1 MFAVAVG
8 AQARHRRARGGMGE
22 GIATIAPFGTH
33 GALREGEA
41 LDAPDDRVGHA
52 DLTIT
57 RTVLARRHGG
67 GTAGW
72 MAGAGPGGF
81 EGGRG
86 PRALSP
92 PMIPNPRLT
101 PTGSRPAAAVPL
113 LAAWLAPFRDG
124 FTAAVWPR

>member
-67 GTAGW
+67 CTAGW
-72 MAGAGPGGF
+72 MAAAGA
-81 EGGRG
+81 
-86 PRALSP
+86 RAFPADDTESTP
-92 PMIPNPRLT
+92 HAHRLA
-101 PTGSRPAAAVPL
+101 SRCRRAAAGRL
-113 LAAWLAPFRDG
+113 
-124 FTAAVWPR
+124 

>member
-33 GALREGEA
+33 GALWEGEA

-57 RTVLARRHGG
+57 HTVVARRHGG
-67 GTAGW
+67 YTAGW
-72 MAGAGPGGF
+72 MAAAASRAPPPPDTQTSPPLPPPPSPRRPAPPAGPLA
-81 EGGRG
+81 
-86 PRALSP
+86 RA
-92 PMIPNPRLT
+92 RL
-101 PTGSRPAAAVPL
+101 R
-113 LAAWLAPFRDG
+113 
-124 FTAAVWPR
+124 